1 MSVPGMSVRL
11 VGAVAAVVLV
21 LSGCSAKDVQKSD
34 SDRLPDTTLASLD
47 GGKPVDLSS
56 LRGPMVINLWASW
69 CGPCR
74 KELPKYQAF
83 AKKYAGKVDVLGID
97 FQETRLDAAKD
108 LVRET
113 GVDYPLLSDPDG
125 KMRALGL
132 PKVILLDSQGRVAHE
147 EYVEITSVAQLE
159 GLVDAH
165 LETS

>member
-1 MSVPGMSVRL
+1 MSVRL
-11 VGAVAAVVLV
+11 VGALAAVVLV
-21 LSGCSAKDVQKSD
+21 LSGCSAKDVQKKE
-34 SDRLPDTTLASLD
+34 SDRLPDTTLASLV
-47 GGKPVDLSS
+47 GGKSVDLSS

-83 AKKYAGKVDVLGID
+83 AEKYAGKVDVLGID

-132 PKVILLDSQGRVAHE
+132 PKVILLDAQGRVAHE

>member
-1 MSVPGMSVRL
+1 MSVRL
-11 VGAVAAVVLV
+11 VGAVAAVALA
-21 LSGCSAKDVQKSD
+21 LSGCSAKDVQKKE
-34 SDRLPDTTLASLD
+34 SDRLPDTTLASLE
-47 GGKPVDLSS
+47 GGKYVDLSS

-69 CGPCR
+69 CTPCR

-83 AKKYAGKVDVLGID
+83 AKKYDGKVDVLGID
-97 FQETRLDAAKD
+97 FQETRLDDARD
-108 LVRET
+108 LVRES

-132 PKVILLDSQGRVAHE
+132 PKVILLDARGRVAHE

-159 GLVDAH
+159 ALVDAH